1 MFLLSDRMEVY
12 MSKMLYLT
20 GGNTDDKS
28 TRQIT
33 YNEAEK
39 MFLDAQNMGKMF
51 KPICSIVEY
60 GEKGIYRKVIY
71 FTFQVVIID
80 LHTTKQVWYEKMKD
94 NRYFIDKIVYNNYKK
109 QGIYVEMHIRNST
122 FSYPNICMIK
132 AWEQNEWK
140 YFVGDIDDTLFYR
153 IIHFGDVETLYKD
166 LDASFEPYL
175 NNIRKCNEKFISDD
189 LSND

>member
-1 MFLLSDRMEVY
+1 MEVY

-39 MFLDAQNMGKMF
+39 MFLDAQNMEKIF
-51 KPICSIVEY
+51 EPICSIVEY

-80 LHTTKQVWYEKMKD
+80 LHTTKQVWYEKIKD

-132 AWEQNEWK
+132 VCEQNEWK

-153 IIHFGDVETLYKD
+153 MIHFGDVETLYKD

-175 NNIRKCNEKFISDD
+175 NNIQKCNEKFISDD
-189 LSND
+189 LSNN